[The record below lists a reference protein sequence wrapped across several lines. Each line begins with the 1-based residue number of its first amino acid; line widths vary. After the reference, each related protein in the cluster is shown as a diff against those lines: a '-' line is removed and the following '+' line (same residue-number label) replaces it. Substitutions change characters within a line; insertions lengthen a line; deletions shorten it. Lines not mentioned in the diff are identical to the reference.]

1 MTGILDNKVQ
11 ILFTGKL
18 DRLLN
23 VFNALDGDRIV
34 RDWHEFQQLEL
45 TQKGASYL
53 IRGRMEHRA
62 QS

>member
-1 MTGILDNKVQ
+1 VTGILDNEVQ

-34 RDWHEFQQLEL
+34 RDWHEFQQLER
-45 TQKGASYL
+45 TQKGTIYL

-62 QS
+62 LS